1 MNFIEELTW
10 RGLLKDATPGVEELL
25 NNQMV
30 TGYIGFDPTA
40 PALTIGN
47 YVPIMLLTLFQRSG
61 HQPVVL
67 MGGATGRIG
76 DPSGRDTE
84 RELKSSEELDSNLA
98 HQAEQFKKLL
108 NFEEGPNKAIMVNN
122 LDFYQGMS
130 VLDFLRDA
138 GKTLTVNYM
147 LSKDAVK
154 NRMEGG
160 ISFTEFSYQLLQAYD
175 FEVLFKKYNCVLQM
189 GGSDQWGNI
198 TSGTEFIRRHLG
210 ESAFAL
216 TAPLLTKK
224 DGTKFGKSAGGNIW
238 LDPAMTSPY
247 RFYQFWLNAEDD
259 NIAKYTRYFTLRNK
273 EEVEA
278 AELEF
283 AGNPNE
289 LKRMLAE
296 ELTIRIHSQEAYESV
311 KKVSE
316 LLFGRNSDRDHL
328 LSLSEAELQT
338 VAEEIPHYKVP
349 FSLFS
354 EGVAL
359 ADLLTEHT
367 DILPTKSE
375 LRRAVQGN
383 SIAVNK
389 EKISNHEHRS
399 DASALLHGRFLLVEN
414 GKKNKFVVEA
424 EG

>member
-84 RELKSSEELDSNLA
+84 RELKSAEELDANLA

-259 NIAKYTRYFTLRNK
+259 NISKYTRYFTLRSK

-278 AELEF
+278 SELEF

-349 FSLFS
+349 RSLFS
-354 EGVAL
+354 EDIAL

>member
-25 NNQMV
+25 NKQMV

-84 RELKSSEELDSNLA
+84 RELKSVEELDANLA

-138 GKTLTVNYM
+138 GKTLTINYM

-210 ESAFAL
+210 ESAYAL

-259 NIAKYTRYFTLRNK
+259 NIAKYTRYFTLRSK

-278 AELEF
+278 AELEL

-349 FSLFS
+349 RSLFS
-354 EGVAL
+354 EGITL

-367 DILPTKSE
+367 NILPTKSE